1 MQILNVLAP
10 VFLMIAVGAW
20 LQRSRFA
27 SPDFFKEA
35 NRLTYW
41 LGLPALLFSQLAG
54 SYHEMGGA
62 RLMLESTLLA
72 TAALGL
78 IAYATAWALRIP
90 GPSTGTFVQASF
102 RGNLAFIGLPVIY
115 SLPDVPLAHG
125 GSMRTATVV
134 IIAPMMVIYNVAG
147 VVVLMLSQHTLGW
160 GMVKPVAKGLA
171 TNPPLIATVVGLIF
185 VAEGWTLP
193 LAVDK
198 TFSALGEMALP
209 LGLLG
214 VGASLVTVKLSGN
227 WKRSLGSTA
236 LKIFVAP
243 ALVWLIGVRMGLSG
257 PELKIVMILMAAPT
271 AIVSYTIAME
281 MKGDEALASGAIVL
295 SVLAS
300 LPALAV
306 IVGAF

>member
-20 LQRSRFA
+20 LEWSKFG
-27 SPDFFKEA
+27 SPGFFKEA

-54 SYHEMGGA
+54 SAHELGGA

-72 TAALGL
+72 TAVL
-78 IAYATAWALRIP
+78 IGVAYAMAAVLRVH
-90 GPSTGTFVQASF
+90 GASVGTFVQASF
-102 RGNLAFIGLPVIY
+102 RGNLAFIGLPIIY
-115 SLPDVPLAHG
+115 SLPDLPLAHG

-134 IIAPMMVIYNVAG
+134 IIAPMMVIYNVGG
-147 VVVLMLSQHTLGW
+147 VVVLMLSQHTFGW

-185 VAEGWTLP
+185 VAAGWTLP
-193 LAVDK
+193 VAVDK

-214 VGASLVTVKLSGN
+214 VGASLVTVKLAGN
-227 WKRSLGSTA
+227 WKQSLGSTVV
-236 LKIFVAP
+236 KTMISP
-243 ALVWLIGVRMGLSG
+243 ALAWGIGLWLGLSG
-257 PELKIVMILMAAPT
+257 PELKIVMILMATPT
-271 AIVSYTIAME
+271 AIVSYTVAME

-295 SVLAS
+295 SVFAS

-306 IVGAF
+306 IVGVF

>member
-10 VFLMIAVGAW
+10 VFLMIAVGAL

-27 SPDFFKEA
+27 APDFFKDA

-54 SYHEMGGA
+54 SVHEMGGA
-62 RLMLESTLLA
+62 RQMLESALVATL
-72 TAALGL
+72 
-78 IAYATAWALRIP
+78 IVVVVAYAVAWALRVR
-90 GPSTGTFVQASF
+90 GASTGTFVQASF
-102 RGNLAFIGLPVIY
+102 RGNLAFIGLPIIY
-115 SLPDVPLAHG
+115 SLPDLPLAHG
-125 GSMRTATVV
+125 GSTRTATVV
-134 IIAPMMVIYNVAG
+134 IIAPMMVLYNVGG
-147 VVVLMLSQHTLGW
+147 VFALMLSQHAFGW

-185 VAEGWTLP
+185 VANGWTLP
-193 LAVDK
+193 VAVDK

-214 VGASLVTVKLSGN
+214 VGASLVTVRLAGN
-227 WKRSLGSTA
+227 WVQSLGSTVVKTIVSPLA
-236 LKIFVAP
+236 
-243 ALVWLIGVRMGLSG
+243 VWVVGSRMGLSG
-257 PELKIVMILMAAPT
+257 PELKIVMILMATPT
-271 AIVSYTIAME
+271 AIVSYTVAME
-281 MKGDEALASGAIVL
+281 MKGDEALASGSIVL
-295 SVLAS
+295 SVIAS